1 MRLLT
6 ISAAAIVLSVS
17 AAAAQPA
24 SNLGGNNARKQ
35 ETKRLTAKPVPQK
48 SCAEFG
54 PGFVMV
60 EGSTTCMRIGGSIG
74 VGVGGGTGRSR

>member
-17 AAAAQPA
+17 AAAAQPT
-24 SNLGGNNARKQ
+24 SNLGNTNARKQ
-35 ETKRLTAKPVPQK
+35 ETQQLTAKPPSQK

-54 PGFVMV
+54 PGFMMV

-74 VGVGGGTGRSR
+74 VGVSGGTGRGR